1 MVYCHLVNE
10 LLTWLN
16 TEIGNRGWSNNELAR
31 RAGMSSAGLSKVMTG
46 RNAITWDFCYRVAQA
61 LKEPPEKIFRLAGLL
76 PPAASER
83 DQLIQELLEIARKLD
98 ATDRD
103 ELLAYARLRYQRA
116 QER

>member
-46 RNAITWDFCYRVAQA
+46 RNAITWDFCYLVAQA
-61 LKEPPEKIFRLAGLL
+61 LKEPPEKLFRLAGLL
-76 PPAASER
+76 PPTSPER
-83 DQLIQELLEIARKLD
+83 DQMIQEIVEILKQLSSEERQHILD
-98 ATDRD
+98 
-103 ELLAYARLRYQRA
+103 YARFRFQHIKSK
-116 QER
+116 